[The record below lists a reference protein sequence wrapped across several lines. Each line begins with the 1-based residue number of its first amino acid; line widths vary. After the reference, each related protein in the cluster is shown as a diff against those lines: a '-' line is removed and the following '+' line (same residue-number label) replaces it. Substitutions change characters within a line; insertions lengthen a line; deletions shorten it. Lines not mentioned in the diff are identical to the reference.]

1 MKILFCR
8 FETRN
13 KKNKKILLLL
23 SLFSKGKIHHADAVS
38 SSAGALK
45 IVKLYVQ
52 IKMWSVQ
59 DKNKDGHLQHRLI
72 SGLRVEVCLV

>member
-1 MKILFCR
+1 M
-8 FETRN
+8 
-13 KKNKKILLLL
+13 
-23 SLFSKGKIHHADAVS
+23 SAVS
-38 SSAGALK
+38 SSAGALQ

-72 SGLRVEVCLV
+72 SGLRVEV

>member
-1 MKILFCR
+1 M
-8 FETRN
+8 E
-13 KKNKKILLLL
+13 
-23 SLFSKGKIHHADAVS
+23 KIHHADAVS

-72 SGLRVEVCLV
+72 SGLRVEVCLI